1 MVMRFE
7 PEKSE
12 ENDMEDPV
20 LKNVYQ
26 PLVDA
31 TGMDP
36 KNVAR
41 IAIDVY
47 VPLTIF
53 QCWLQWSLNHD
64 AVDVLIGFAFLYFT
78 RVRLWP
84 LMKQGIRAAASNHGA
99 IHLMY
104 RMCMMTLLLVCAG
117 QLLHTLTTGSES
129 ASAIQQIIKMVC
141 LTLIISSIYLP
152 MCDAPPPRRRDDRR
166 PAYAGS

>member
-1 MVMRFE
+1 M
-7 PEKSE
+7 
-12 ENDMEDPV
+12 NDPI
-20 LKNVYQ
+20 LKKIYQ

-31 TGMDP
+31 TGIDP
-36 KNVAR
+36 KNGGR

-53 QCWLQWSLNHD
+53 QCWLQWRMDHD
-64 AVDVLIGFAFLYFT
+64 AVNVLIGFVFLYFT

-84 LMKQGIRAAASNHGA
+84 LARQGVRAAASNYAA

-104 RMCMMTLLLVCAG
+104 RMGMIALLLVCAG
-117 QLLHTLTTGSES
+117 QFVHTIMTGSHG
-129 ASAIQQIIKMVC
+129 ADAIRQIVKMAC
-141 LTLIISSIYLP
+141 LTMLISSIYLP

-166 PAYAGS
+166 PAYAGG